1 MARRLLLLLS
11 VVVRALPFLVLLL
24 LPAASSAGTAT
35 GNLDHHPP
43 PPPTRFAVP
52 PPPLSRALF
61 PALEAARLH
70 AFKVLAGGR
79 SLYVDTSAGTP
90 VHVLV
95 FKSSARRGGAQAADL
110 LPPIVLL
117 HGVCST
123 AHDYA
128 PLVRRLRRRCRR

>member
-1 MARRLLLLLS
+1 M
-11 VVVRALPFLVLLL
+11 
-24 LPAASSAGTAT
+24 GTGSDT
-35 GNLDHHPP
+35 VGLKPRPTDNRSIFVSIQQITHKHTRKTQPP
-43 PPPTRFAVP
+43 QTPPRFAVA

-61 PALEAARLH
+61 PALEAARLQ
-70 AFKVLAGGR
+70 ALKLLGGGR
-79 SLYVDTSAGTP
+79 SLYINTPQGTP

-95 FKSSARRGGAQAADL
+95 FKFPGQQREAADL

-128 PLVRRLRRRCRR
+128 PLIRRLRRRCRR

>member
-1 MARRLLLLLS
+1 MLLLLLPLS
-11 VVVRALPFLVLLL
+11 
-24 LPAASSAGTAT
+24 PAASSAASASADIQTQQT
-35 GNLDHHPP
+35 QTPP
-43 PPPTRFAVP
+43 PSRFAVA

-61 PALEAARLH
+61 PALEAARLQ
-70 AFKVLAGGR
+70 ALKLLGGGR
-79 SLYVDTSAGTP
+79 SLYINTSQGTP

-95 FKSSARRGGAQAADL
+95 FKSPGQQREAADL